1 MQGLVDERMDY
12 WRHYLFQF
20 YSFISDN
27 LFQFYSFIT
36 GVTICFNSILSFLI
50 ICFNSNLSFLVSL
63 SVSILSS
70 LSCVED
76 DDLRGVYRFQVC
88 QSICLTYSLFSC
100 INVQYCTCLNV
111 LQSSLSDQ
119 YALVYR
125 SFTDTK

>member
-12 WRHYLFQF
+12 WRHY
-20 YSFISDN
+20 

-76 DDLRGVYRFQVC
+76 DDLLGVYTVSKFVK
-88 QSICLTYSLFSC
+88 
-100 INVQYCTCLNV
+100 
-111 LQSSLSDQ
+111 
-119 YALVYR
+119 VYV
-125 SFTDTK
+125 